1 MQLSDP
7 LVERLGE
14 AGVAAVY
21 LIGSRATETHTPA
34 SDADVAVLMAHGG
47 RRLTLTERSGLA
59 NAFADAL
66 GAPDADLVVLDEA
79 PLELRGRVVQE
90 GRLLYRGDEPRR
102 VRFEVDTL
110 SRWLDVEPTVREQ
123 DRAYLA
129 RVAREGLG

>member
-1 MQLSDP
+1 MQLSDR
-7 LVERLGE
+7 LVERLAR
-14 AGVAAVY
+14 AGVTAAY
-21 LIGSRATETHTPA
+21 LFGSRATGTHTAA

-47 RRLTLTERSGLA
+47 RMLTLAERSGLA

-66 GAPDADLVVLDEA
+66 EAPDADLVVLNEA
-79 PLELRGRVVQE
+79 PLELRGRVVRE
-90 GRLLYRGDEPRR
+90 GRLLYRGDEAHR

>member
-1 MQLSDP
+1 MQLSDQ
-7 LVERLGE
+7 LVERLAR

-21 LIGSRATETHTPA
+21 LFGSRAKGTHTPV
-34 SDADVAVLMAHGG
+34 SDADVAVLMPQGS
-47 RRLTLTERSGLA
+47 RRLTLAERSSLA
-59 NAFADAL
+59 NAFADEL
-66 GAPDADLVVLDEA
+66 GAPDADLVVLNEA

-90 GRLLYRGDEPRR
+90 GRPLYRADEPGR

>member
-1 MQLSDP
+1 MQLPDR

-21 LIGSRATETHTPA
+21 LIGSRATGTHTPA

-66 GAPDADLVVLDEA
+66 GAPDADLVLDEA

-90 GRLLYRGDEPRR
+90 GRLLARPAGSAPRL
-102 VRFEVDTL
+102 L
-110 SRWLDVEPTVREQ
+110 S
-123 DRAYLA
+123 A
-129 RVAREGLG
+129 